1 MKKVYYVCNCGSGT
15 SVHGNLL
22 ELVKVEGNKYT
33 FHIDTYDW
41 DKNERRVITLKAYL
55 ETEKFNDKTIRK
67 FRFRSSKEQFR
78 FSFIREVEI
87 DDNEEPEN
95 CKIWL

>member
-33 FHIDTYDW
+33 FHIDTYD
-41 DKNERRVITLKAYL
+41 
-55 ETEKFNDKTIRK
+55 
-67 FRFRSSKEQFR
+67 
-78 FSFIREVEI
+78 
-87 DDNEEPEN
+87 
-95 CKIWL
+95 